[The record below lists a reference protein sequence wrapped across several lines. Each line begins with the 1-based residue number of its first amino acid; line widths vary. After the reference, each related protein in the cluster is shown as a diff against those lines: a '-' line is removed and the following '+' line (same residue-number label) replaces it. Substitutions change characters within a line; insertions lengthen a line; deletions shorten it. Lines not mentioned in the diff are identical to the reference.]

1 MKQAIRDAYGMGT
14 NISFS
19 GRGSCVPNEDCYCE
33 IDPDGAKD
41 KWGIPV
47 LRFHWKWSDYELNQ
61 ARYMRESFTEI
72 LETLGGTVNAPAAR
86 GAGPGGR
93 AGGPAASPVAPSAA
107 AAGPAP
113 DDRPQLG
120 AGGGIIHE
128 VGCVRMGTSASNS
141 VVNSFCQVHDAP
153 NVFSADG
160 GPFASHA
167 DKNPTH
173 TIIALAWRTAE
184 YLAEEMRKGNV

>member
-1 MKQAIRDAYGMGT
+1 M
-14 NISFS
+14 
-19 GRGSCVPNEDCYCE
+19 
-33 IDPDGAKD
+33 
-41 KWGIPV
+41 

-61 ARYMRESFTEI
+61 ARHMRESFRAI
-72 LETLGGTVNAPAAR
+72 LETLGGTVNA
-86 GAGPGGR
+86 GR
-93 AGGPAASPVAPSAA
+93 AGGPDGVTLRPRRSARQVASGRTTGPGQ
-107 AAGPAP
+107 AAGGGQATGVGEAAPQTGTLGPARATEQA
-113 DDRPQLG
+113 DDRPTLG

-128 VGCVRMGTSASNS
+128 VGCVRMGTDPRSS
-141 VVNSFCQVHDAP
+141 VVNPFCRVHDVP

-160 GPFASHA
+160 GPFVSHG

>member
-1 MKQAIRDAYGMGT
+1 MQASRPAIAANTALAHTGT
-14 NISFS
+14 ATPS
-19 GRGSCVPNEDCYCE
+19 
-33 IDPDGAKD
+33 
-41 KWGIPV
+41 
-47 LRFHWKWSDYELNQ
+47 
-61 ARYMRESFTEI
+61 T
-72 LETLGGTVNAPAAR
+72 
-86 GAGPGGR
+86 GAG
-93 AGGPAASPVAPSAA
+93 APSAQA
-107 AAGPAP
+107 ASNQPV

-128 VGCVRMGTSASNS
+128 VGCVRMGTSPDNS
-141 VVNSFCQVHDAP
+141 VVNRFCQVHDCP

-184 YLAEEMRKGNV
+184 YLAEELRKGNV

>member
-1 MKQAIRDAYGMGT
+1 M
-14 NISFS
+14 
-19 GRGSCVPNEDCYCE
+19 VPNENSYCE

-47 LRFHWKWSDYELNQ
+47 LRFHWTWSDYERNE
-61 ARYMRESFTEI
+61 ARHMRESFTAI
-72 LETLGGTVNAPAAR
+72 LETLGGTVTAAGGGRGR
-86 GAGPGGR
+86 GAGAGAQGRGGDPG
-93 AGGPAASPVAPSAA
+93 AAPT
-107 AAGPAP
+107 PAP
-113 DDRPQLG
+113 APAQTQDDRPQLG

-128 VGCVRMGTSASNS
+128 VGCVRMGTGPNNS
-141 VVNSFCQVHDAP
+141 VVNRFCQVHEVP

-160 GPFASHA
+160 GPFASHG

>member
-1 MKQAIRDAYGMGT
+1 M
-14 NISFS
+14 
-19 GRGSCVPNEDCYCE
+19 
-33 IDPDGAKD
+33 
-41 KWGIPV
+41 
-47 LRFHWKWSDYELNQ
+47 
-61 ARYMRESFTEI
+61 
-72 LETLGGTVNAPAAR
+72 GGTVNVGGGRR
-86 GAGPGGR
+86 GAPPP
-93 AGGPAASPVAPSAA
+93 PAHP
-107 AAGPAP
+107 P

-128 VGCVRMGTSASNS
+128 VGCVRMGTSPDNS
-141 VVNSFCQVHDAP
+141 VVNRFCQVHEVP

-160 GPFASHA
+160 GPFASHG